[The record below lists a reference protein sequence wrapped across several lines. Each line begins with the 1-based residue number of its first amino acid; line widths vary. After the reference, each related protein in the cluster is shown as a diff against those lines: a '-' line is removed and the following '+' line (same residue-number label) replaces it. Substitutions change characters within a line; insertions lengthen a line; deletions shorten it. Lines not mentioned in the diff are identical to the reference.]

1 MAKLKISKQ
10 GGRKPSITR
19 SDEQGYAIKGRIW
32 VEKDGELYLGG
43 GRIILL
49 ERLNK
54 MGSISAAARSMGLG
68 YRNAW
73 LWIDSMNRLSP
84 SPLVEKAAGGPGGG
98 YARLTQAGLN
108 AISLYKK
115 LRGRMQVIID
125 EESPAVTGDTNKP
138 AGTRSPAPR
147 KKQPVSQKADQS
159 TEPV

>member
-1 MAKLKISKQ
+1 MAKLKVSKQ
-10 GGRKPSITR
+10 GSRKPAITR
-19 SDEQGYAIKGRIW
+19 SDDVGYSIKGRIW

-54 MGSISAAARSMGLG
+54 MGSISAAAHSMGLG

-84 SPLVEKAAGGPGGG
+84 SPLVEKAVGGPGGG
-98 YARLTQAGLN
+98 YARLTQEGLN
-108 AISLYKK
+108 AIALYKK

-125 EESPAVTGDTNKP
+125 EESPAVTGNTGTPSDTGSPPPPKRQS
-138 AGTRSPAPR
+138 GTRKTDLS
-147 KKQPVSQKADQS
+147 K
-159 TEPV
+159 EPV